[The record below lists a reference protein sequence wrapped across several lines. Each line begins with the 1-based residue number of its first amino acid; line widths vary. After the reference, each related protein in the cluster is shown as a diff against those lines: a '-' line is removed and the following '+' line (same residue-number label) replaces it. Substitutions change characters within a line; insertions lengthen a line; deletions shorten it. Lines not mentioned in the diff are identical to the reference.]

1 MRSAL
6 EADDNSVASA
16 DAIEPAPFRERFI
29 TAMDDDLNTPQ
40 ALAALFDLTR
50 EINRGHD
57 EKKHIRSAQESLREL
72 TGVLGL
78 RLYSEE
84 ESVQPLSPFVELL
97 AEIRQE
103 LRNAKQWELADRI
116 RDRLQILGISLEDGA
131 DRTKWRTRSS

>member
-1 MRSAL
+1 M
-6 EADDNSVASA
+6 
-16 DAIEPAPFRERFI
+16 

-57 EKKHIRSAQESLREL
+57 ENKQIASAQETLREL

-78 RLYSEE
+78 RLHPQEE
-84 ESVQPLSPFVELL
+84 ESTQSASPFVELL

-103 LRNAKQWELADRI
+103 LRDAKQWELADRI
-116 RDRLQILGISLEDGA
+116 RDRLQALGVSLEDGA
-131 DRTKWRTRSS
+131 GGTKWRSRSS